1 MSWQSTFWRRGAA
14 LLVSQLFL
22 APAAPALV
30 NQLSGHA
37 SPYLA
42 LHADDPVAWQDW
54 DQDAVTQARRHGK
67 LLYISIGY
75 FSCHWCHVMQR
86 ESYRNRE
93 IAQFLNRH
101 FVPVKVDR
109 ELEPALDARMSAFVE
124 SLQGISGW
132 PLNVFVTP
140 QGHPLY
146 AVLYLPPQEFFTV
159 LQRLQH
165 VWASERRQL
174 ETLAAQATASGR
186 GPGPPRL
193 DGARVSE
200 YVMRAEAAA
209 RALGDPLNGGFGE
222 VSKFPSVPLL
232 EFLLDRWQQTHS
244 PELKGF
250 LLLTLDQM
258 AALGLH
264 DHLAGGFFRYTVDP
278 GWTTPHFEKMLY
290 DNALLAQLYLR
301 ASRVFARPDYE
312 IVARRTLDFILRE
325 LPAGDGAL
333 IASLSS
339 VDNNGIE
346 GGYYLWR
353 AEELRRLLQPLEHE
367 AYALAW
373 GMTGPAPFDAGHLPI
388 RSMPVAD
395 VAKTLQRSET
405 ETIALLTRAS
415 RKLYQARGKRQL
427 PRDTKVLAAWNGL
440 ALSAFAYAARLTEAA
455 QYRQAAQALR
465 DYLVQRLWGETG
477 LARALANGQPVGKPG
492 VEDYAYVAQGL
503 LAWARLTGLQ
513 ADYELPSQVVK
524 AAWGRFYG
532 PQGWRLA
539 EASLIVGESGQD
551 VILDGPMPSPSGV
564 LAKVSLELARATG
577 NAALRERALAALNSG
592 HRELAESPLWNATP
606 LRAMLSDLDMG
617 RSATGAAH
625 GQRPL
630 ANGVDDSLTVF

>member
-1 MSWQSTFWRRGAA
+1 MRWQTAFWQRGAA
-14 LLVSQLFL
+14 LLVGQLFL
-22 APAAPALV
+22 APAASALV
-30 NQLSGHA
+30 NQLGGHA

-42 LHADDPVAWQDW
+42 LHANDPVTWQDW
-54 DQDAVTQARRHGK
+54 DQDAVTQARRDGK

-75 FSCHWCHVMQR
+75 FSCRWCHVMQR
-86 ESYRNRE
+86 ESYRDRE
-93 IAQFLNRH
+93 VAQFLNRH
-101 FVPVKVDR
+101 FVPVKIDR
-109 ELEPALDARMSAFVE
+109 ELEPALDARMSAFAE

-146 AVLYLPPQEFFTV
+146 AVLYLPPQEFLAV
-159 LQRLQH
+159 LQRLQYM
-165 VWASERRQL
+165 WARERRRLQ
-174 ETLAAQATASGR
+174 TLAAQAAAGGR

-193 DGARVSE
+193 NSVRVSD
-200 YVMRAEAAA
+200 YVARAEAAA
-209 RALGDPLNGGFGE
+209 LALGDPFNGGFGE

-232 EFLLDRWQQTHS
+232 QFLLDRWQHTHS
-244 PELKGF
+244 PDIKAF

-312 IVARRTLDFILRE
+312 TVARRTFDFMVRE
-325 LPAGDGAL
+325 LFAGDGAL

-353 AEELRRLLQPLEHE
+353 AEELRRLLQPLERE

-373 GMTGPAPFDAGHLPI
+373 GMSGPAPFDAGYLPI
-388 RSMPVAD
+388 KSMPVAD
-395 VAKTLQRSET
+395 VAKTLQRSEA
-405 ETIALLTRAS
+405 ETVALLKRAS
-415 RKLYQARGKRQL
+415 RKLRHARSQRRL

-440 ALSAFAYAARLTEAA
+440 ALSAFAYAARVTGEA
-455 QYRQAAQALR
+455 QYRQSAQALR
-465 DYLVQRLWGETG
+465 GYLAQRLWGKSG
-477 LARALANGQPVGKPG
+477 LARAFANGQAVGKPG
-492 VEDYAYVAQGL
+492 LEDYAYVAQGL
-503 LAWARLTGLQ
+503 FAWAKLTGLQ
-513 ADYELPSQVVK
+513 ADYELPSQIVQ

-532 PQGWRLA
+532 PQGWRRA
-539 EASLIVGESGQD
+539 ESSLIVAETGQD

-564 LAKVSLELARATG
+564 LAQVSLELASATG
-577 NAALRERALAALNSG
+577 HAALRERALAALNSG
-592 HRELAESPLWNATP
+592 HRELAENPLWNATP
-606 LRAMLSDLDMG
+606 LRAMLSYLGMRSFATGQHADGG
-617 RSATGAAH
+617 RSPAGLMIH
-625 GQRPL
+625 
-630 ANGVDDSLTVF
+630 